1 MKITMRSM
9 MSGKDNTLDID
20 CTPEQIELWR
30 SGVLIQV
37 AMPNVPAEQREF
49 LISGVTP
56 HEWQHF
62 FGDIME
68 DEEQI
73 VEDESKESPPE
84 DQEFKGWT
92 LIEADDKKLAS

>member
-68 DEEQI
+68 DDPI
-73 VEDESKESPPE
+73 DEDDAEKSPPE

-92 LIEADDKKLAS
+92 LIEADDEKLAS

>member
-62 FGDIME
+62 FGDLNEGTEIEE
-68 DEEQI
+68 DE
-73 VEDESKESPPE
+73 DEESPPE
-84 DQEFKGWT
+84 GQEFKGWT
-92 LIEADDKKLAS
+92 LIEADDKELAG